1 MPSNDAESEVQ
12 RGSLRTLHAGL
23 DDACRWL
30 DERGIPTVGGRFA
43 AQRDLALTLV
53 RAYEAH
59 SEHTWVTA
67 FPERANRDQALDL
80 MAEAIETHRIFRGL
94 AEEPDAIPVDMLR
107 RWASGPIAL
116 ADETAS
122 GGETHGR
129 DTAFELVWWAMMREA
144 GLSPRYEEPDIVV
157 RTAERVCLIAC
168 KRPRKHRSVGGQFRK
183 ACSQIKDHLQRY
195 EGQRPFGIILVS
207 LSKLYDHV
215 PADLATTRDF
225 EQGWS
230 YLDDFA
236 TRYTRLWTGL
246 RFPLSDVLMHL
257 LRPAFDRSQQMLVQR
272 QYLKGIRL
280 PYVGPSGAAASKYLQ
295 ERIEALATVSR

>member
-1 MPSNDAESEVQ
+1 MPENNVESEVR

-23 DDACRWL
+23 NDACRWL
-30 DERGIPTVGGRFA
+30 NERGIPMAGGRFA
-43 AQRDLALTLV
+43 AQRDLALAMV
-53 RAYEAH
+53 GAYEAH
-59 SEHTWVTA
+59 GEQAWMTA
-67 FPERANRDQALDL
+67 FPERASRDRALDL
-80 MAEAIETHRIFRGL
+80 MAEAIETDRIWGSL
-94 AEEPDAIPVDMLR
+94 VEEPDAIPLHILR
-107 RWASGPIAL
+107 RWASGPVDL

-157 RTAERVCLIAC
+157 QTAERVCLIAC
-168 KRPRKHRSVGGQFRK
+168 KRPRKHPSVGRQFRK
-183 ACSQIKDHLQRY
+183 ACSQIKDHLHRY
-195 EGQRPFGIILVS
+195 AGQRPFGIIMVS

-230 YLDDFA
+230 HLDDFA
-236 TRYTRLWTGL
+236 SRYARLWTGL

-280 PYVGPSGAAASKYLQ
+280 PYVRPSGVAASKYLQ
-295 ERIEALATVSR
+295 ERIEALATVTR